1 MTRIAIHRSTP
12 DNKPQD
18 SNRPAHAARFQ
29 SSGLARIAQNPEIY
43 EETLILANGG
53 VTIWSAIHLPYC

>member
-18 SNRPAHAARFQ
+18 SNCPANAARFQ
-29 SSGLARIAQNPEIY
+29 SSGLARNAQNPEIK
-43 EETLILANGG
+43 EESLIRANGG
-53 VTIWSAIHLPYC
+53 VTIWSAIHLRHC

>member
-12 DNKPQD
+12 DNKPND
-18 SNRPAHAARFQ
+18 SNRPAHAVRFK
-29 SSGLARIAQNPEIY
+29 SSGLARNAQNPEIY
-43 EETLILANGG
+43 EERLIRAKGE